1 MIDIN
6 TIMSTDLVTIA
17 PHDNLDTARTVMQQ
31 KRIHHLPVVREDGTL
46 AGLLTLTDLLSA
58 TDSRLR
64 EDEDRIPASEIL
76 VESVMTTDVA
86 TVNENAGLREAALF
100 LEKHRFGCLPVVTN
114 GVLRGIVTDTDFV
127 GVAINLLE
135 QMQESEF
142 DDGTD
147 QEEY

>member
-17 PHDNLDTARTVMQQ
+17 PHDNLGTARTVMQQ

-142 DDGTD
+142 DDGD
-147 QEEY
+147 EQGEY